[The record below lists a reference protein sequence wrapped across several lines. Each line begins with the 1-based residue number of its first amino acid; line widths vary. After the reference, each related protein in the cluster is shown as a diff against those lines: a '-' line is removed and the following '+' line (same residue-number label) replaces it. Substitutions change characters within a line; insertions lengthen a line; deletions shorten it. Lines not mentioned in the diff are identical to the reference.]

1 MDRTW
6 DRTGP
11 VLLRRALLVLAA
23 TLLVARPL
31 VLGEGPG
38 LTDSMADSS
47 GMVLTLLWMVA
58 VTGWAGWRFWLRPR
72 TGPDAHGADI
82 EQKATAA
89 VGFRP
94 AHFFGGLV
102 QTALLVTVAVVALSA
117 ELAAHYKF
125 PARIMAWEWF
135 GLFLTFFVVRQL
147 AVTPAEQRGL
157 FNVLLAGAVALAA
170 HGIYQD
176 RIELPGMRR
185 DFGDVAKLREALAR
199 RGVLED
205 YSEGALEQYLLRL
218 KQNNIFGPYAHPNSY
233 AGYLALWL
241 PGLIGAVV
249 VCRRTGAPN
258 WQTILA
264 AGCAVLA
271 GAALWLTHSRG
282 ALLGLM
288 LAGLGLAVLLWRQ
301 TLRTHLLVA
310 LAALLVLVGL
320 AYGAWLGGLFTSG
333 MGKDAGTMAV
343 RLEYWR
349 TTGQMIYQHPWLG
362 VGPGNFSEN
371 YPRYMSETADEKIRD
386 PHNFALEMWATSG
399 LFAMLA
405 LLVVI
410 AAFFMR
416 ILSWLASPL
425 FATIPEQPREDVLHP
440 LEIGRWDFYLG
451 GMFGLLLAFVL
462 RVTTGPPDEILGETY
477 AAAVRAVV
485 WFAAYG
491 LFERI
496 AWSERGRALALM
508 TGVAAL
514 LINLC
519 VSGGISFP
527 SVAGPLWAAV
537 ALALNARP
545 AEPSAWLSRPG
556 AVQILPV
563 PIFVVLTLGYSI
575 YLVYPV
581 MSSDGLQREAT
592 LRAAYFRS
600 EAQKPTEEQDKNIR
614 LDPPGWMQR
623 NVIGMLLEAA
633 QLTPQDARVQGQL
646 ARWLVSYWE
655 LKLQI
660 TRQSDPKA
668 TELARAHAD
677 RCIRL
682 DPEGGEGY
690 WAKFHVLTLI
700 AFHYDIVAR
709 EGANRDALRIHGLG
723 WSARKLYHDAAETLE
738 GYLPYDPTDA
748 KLHFQI
754 ARAWFKAEE
763 NQKGRTHAEEAQR
776 LDEAAASPTR
786 KLTDPQRKQIRDWL
800 QAAEP
805 G

>member
-1 MDRTW
+1 VKTF

-11 VLLRRALLVLAA
+11 VLLRRAVLVLVA

-38 LTDSMADSS
+38 LTDGMADPS
-47 GMVLTLLWMVA
+47 GMVLTLLWMIA
-58 VTGWAGWRFWLRPR
+58 ATGWAAWRFWLRPR
-72 TGPDAHGADI
+72 TGPEAQGTED
-82 EQKATAA
+82 EEKAAA
-89 VGFRP
+89 ALGLRP
-94 AHFFGGLV
+94 SSFYGGLV
-102 QTALLVTVAVVALSA
+102 QTALLVTVAIVSLSA

-135 GLFLTFFVVRQL
+135 GLFLTFFVVRQM

-176 RIELPGMRR
+176 RIELPDTRQ

-218 KQNNIFGPYAHPNSY
+218 RQNNIFGPYAHPNSY

-249 VCRRTGAPN
+249 MCRRTQAPN

-264 AGCAVLA
+264 ACCAALCGV
-271 GAALWLTHSRG
+271 ALWLTHSRG
-282 ALLGLM
+282 ALLGLL
-288 LAGLGLAVLLWRQ
+288 LAGLGVAVLLWRQ
-301 TLRTHLLVA
+301 TLRTHLALTLVS
-310 LAALLVLVGL
+310 LFLLVGL
-320 AYGAWLGGLFTSG
+320 AYGAWRGGLLTSG

-349 TTGQMIYQHPWLG
+349 TTGRMIYQHPWLG
-362 VGPGNFSEN
+362 VGLGNFSEN

-399 LFAMLA
+399 VFAMLA

-410 AAFFMR
+410 VAFFVR
-416 ILSWLASPL
+416 ILSWFANPL
-425 FATIPEQPREDVLHP
+425 LATILEQPRQDVPHP

-462 RVTTGPPDEILGETY
+462 RVTTAPPDEILGETY
-477 AAAVRAVV
+477 AAAIRAVV
-485 WFAAYG
+485 WFASYG
-491 LFERI
+491 LLERV
-496 AWSERGRALALM
+496 AWSERGRALAL
-508 TGVAAL
+508 TAGVAAL

-519 VSGGISFP
+519 FSGGIGFP

-537 ALALNARP
+537 ALALSARP
-545 AEPSAWLSRPG
+545 SEPSAWLSRPG
-556 AVQILPV
+556 AAQILPV
-563 PIFVVLTLGYSI
+563 PIFAALALGYAL

-581 MSSDGLQREAT
+581 MNSDSLQREAT
-592 LRAAYFRS
+592 LRAAYFRA
-600 EAQKPTEEQDKNIR
+600 EVQKPTNEQDGKIHS
-614 LDPPGWMQR
+614 DPSGWLQR
-623 NVIGMLLEAA
+623 NVIGLLLESAR
-633 QLTPQDARVQGQL
+633 LTPEDARIQSQL
-646 ARWLVSYWE
+646 ARWYGSFWE
-655 LKLQI
+655 LKLQT
-660 TRQSDPKA
+660 TRSSDPKA
-668 TELARAHAD
+668 AELALAHAD

-690 WAKFHVLTLI
+690 WSKFHVLTLI
-700 AFHYDIVAR
+700 GYYYEGVAQ
-709 EGANRDALRIHGLG
+709 EGAKRDALRIHQLG
-723 WSARKLYHDAAETLE
+723 RTAQKQYQEAAKVLE
-738 GYLPYDPTDA
+738 DYLPNDPTDA

-754 ARAWFKAEE
+754 ARAWFKAGES
-763 NQKGRTHAEEAQR
+763 QKGRGYAEEARR
-776 LDEAAASPTR
+776 LDEAVASPTR
-786 KLTDPQRKQIRDWL
+786 KLTDPQRKQIREWL
-800 QAAEP
+800 ADSPA